1 MPAELRMLDA
11 RLRAAGFEPGA
22 PTSEVA
28 AQDEGVCG
36 RSACTRCAATRL
48 AYRPYV
54 QGGSGRFAR
63 RYRAFAVCRVCGHV
77 LEF

>member
-1 MPAELRMLDA
+1 MAVELRMLDA
-11 RLRAAGFEPGA
+11 RLRAAGFQPGA

-36 RSACTRCAATRL
+36 RSACNRCGATHL

-54 QGGSGRFAR
+54 YGRSGRFA
-63 RYRAFAVCRVCGHV
+63 RYRAFAVCRVCGHI